1 MPKGYSKLGTLY
13 PKKFYYNEVPANG
26 AELVLCGLMLP
37 RFCVASSYWMNV
49 MIGTQEGA
57 AAVPPDSKVTYRI
70 VGRSVPLPLDID
82 NDLAANNT
90 WLEKMRLYAQIGE
103 VFHPGDNLSGPAQ
116 DVGMIGGED
125 GMVNRRPSQFF
136 EREKTLGLPKNAVFT
151 DADSI
156 LMQDAFVTK
165 GKIPYQLTNP
175 EQINMLVWGVTV
187 ESDEQGASSDEGSQ
201 IGLAT
206 GTYGNLT
213 AEMAEFFDGVG
224 DTSQIA
230 DPDFDFGTSF
240 PQLDPWLRTGFV
252 NGFTPDLFAEDAEL
266 TFRVRLTVKC
276 DVVLP
281 RGIKSLS
288 GP

>member
-1 MPKGYSKLGTLY
+1 
-13 PKKFYYNEVPANG
+13 
-26 AELVLCGLMLP
+26 
-37 RFCVASSYWMNV
+37 
-49 MIGTQEGA
+49 MIGA
-57 AAVPPDSKVTYRI
+57 
-70 VGRSVPLPLDID
+70 
-82 NDLAANNT
+82 
-90 WLEKMRLYAQIGE
+90 
-103 VFHPGDNLSGPAQ
+103 
-116 DVGMIGGED
+116 ED

-136 EREKTLGLPKNAVFT
+136 EREKVLGLPKNAVFT

-156 LMQDAFVTK
+156 LMQDAFNTK
-165 GKIPYQLTNP
+165 GKIPYNLTNP

-206 GTYGNLT
+206 GTYANLT
-213 AEMAEFFDGVG
+213 AEMAEFFEGTG

-230 DPDFDFGTSF
+230 DPDFDFGTAF
-240 PQLDPWLRTGFV
+240 PQLDTWLRTGFN

-276 DVVLP
+276 DVVMP
-281 RGIKSLS
+281 KGIRSLS